1 MQRISNS
8 IALAKSSWA
17 VLKAD
22 KELALIPV
30 LSFLATLAV
39 MALAGGGVYFSL
51 TEKVTQPGNTT
62 SMEAT
67 PLTYVVGALGYLA
80 ITFVVTYFAAVLVSG
95 AHQRLTG
102 GNPTLGTAFTQ
113 ASSRLG
119 PILAWSLLTGTV
131 GLILQAI
138 RSRAGFLGQI
148 VVNLVGMAWEIVT
161 WLAVPVVV
169 VEGTGAIDS
178 LKRSASLFKKTWGE
192 NLVAQGGFGIL
203 GLVLMVP
210 AVIIML
216 LVVRTIPIAG
226 LAIAGLWVAV
236 VSVVLS
242 ALNGIYRT
250 ALYMYAAGE
259 PTAGYFSHEQLDAA
273 FKPKKRSGL
282 L

>member
-1 MQRISNS
+1 MRRISNS
-8 IALAKSSWA
+8 IALAQSSWT

-30 LSFLATLAV
+30 LSVLTTLAV
-39 MALAGGGVYFSL
+39 MAVFGGAAYFSL
-51 TEKVTQPGNTT
+51 TEKVTQPGNSTT
-62 SMEAT
+62 VQAT
-67 PLTYVVGALGYLA
+67 PLTYAVGAVGYLV

-102 GNPTLGTAFTQ
+102 GTPTLGSAFAQ

-119 PILAWSLLTGTV
+119 PILMWSLLTGTV

-169 VEGTGAIDS
+169 VVGTGAIDS
-178 LKRSASLFKKTWGE
+178 LKRT
-192 NLVAQGGFGIL
+192 VAQAGFGIL
-203 GLVLMVP
+203 GLVLMIP
-210 AVIIML
+210 AVVIAL
-216 LVVRTIPIAG
+216 LVGVAIPVAGIG
-226 LAIAGLWVAV
+226 LAAIWVAV
-236 VSVVLS
+236 VSVMLS
-242 ALNGIYRT
+242 ALNGIFRT

-259 PTAGYFSHEQLDAA
+259 PAPAPFSQEQLDAA
-273 FKPKKRSGL
+273 FAPKKKSRL
-282 L
+282 F